1 MRTRTMKRLWNDL
14 AEMTVIS
21 IFAVAFG
28 VCGIIIY
35 TPYAIFVLLPEL
47 IFDGIEKLVRG

>member
-1 MRTRTMKRLWNDL
+1 MKRLWNDL

-35 TPYAIFVLLPEL
+35 TPYAIFILLPEL

>member
-1 MRTRTMKRLWNDL
+1 MKRLWNEL
-14 AEMTVIS
+14 AEITVIS

-47 IFDGIEKLVRG
+47 IFSGIAHIVRGK

>member
-1 MRTRTMKRLWNDL
+1 MKRLWNEL
-14 AEMTVIS
+14 AEMMIIS
-21 IFAVAFG
+21 IFAVAFT

-47 IFDGIEKLVRG
+47 LFDGIDKLVRG